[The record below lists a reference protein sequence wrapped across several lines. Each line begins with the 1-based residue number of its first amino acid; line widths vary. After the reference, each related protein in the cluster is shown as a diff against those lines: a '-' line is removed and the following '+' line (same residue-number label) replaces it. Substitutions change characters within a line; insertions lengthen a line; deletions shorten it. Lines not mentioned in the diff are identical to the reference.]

1 MFRIRLLWV
10 GKTRE
15 SYLREGIQ
23 LYERRL
29 KPYVNLRSEE
39 IRAARTHSGEVQ
51 QCRIQ
56 ETRDLLKRLDNPE
69 TSVFL
74 DEQGET
80 LGSREFAVW
89 LQSLL
94 PLGISRLTFI
104 IGGAH
109 GLERSMIPSG
119 AKTMRLSA
127 MTFNHQMVRLV
138 FLEQLYRAFTII
150 HGEPYHH

>member
-1 MFRIRLLWV
+1 MFRIHLLWV

-15 SYLREGIQ
+15 PYLREGIK
-23 LYERRL
+23 LYERKL
-29 KPYVNLRSEE
+29 KPYVHLQCEE
-39 IRAARTHSGEVQ
+39 IRAAGSRSGGVQ
-51 QCRIQ
+51 QCRIE
-56 ETRDLLKRLDNPE
+56 ETRALLKRTDNPE

-74 DEQGET
+74 DEQGVT
-80 LGSREFAVW
+80 LSSKEFASW
-89 LQSLL
+89 LQSLM

-109 GLERSMIPSG
+109 GLERSMIPHQ
-119 AKTMRLSA
+119 AKTIRLSK

-150 HGEPYHH
+150 RGEPYHH